1 MEKKIYEM
9 PHVKVVKMESNGM
22 MACSGINGTGG
33 GVDLDFVLAG
43 LLSGIGG
50 ASAPVGHH
58 LVPLLIVIQQFIL
71 IVSVRRV
78 DIIQA

>member
-33 GVDLDFVLAG
+33 GVDLDF
-43 LLSGIGG
+43 GG
-50 ASAPVGHH
+50 NASERYQRCLFQPKQRLGT
-58 LVPLLIVIQQFIL
+58 LVICFFKHNHSKRLPYALM
-71 IVSVRRV
+71 
-78 DIIQA
+78 

>member
-33 GVDLDFVLAG
+33 GVDLD
-43 LLSGIGG
+43 
-50 ASAPVGHH
+50 VGRNTNDRSISDAYSNRNNGWE
-58 LVPLLIVIQQFIL
+58 LW
-71 IVSVRRV
+71 
-78 DIIQA
+78 